1 MRFLTRILGLSLAG
15 LISTAAYAQSDYPS
29 EPLRIIV
36 PTDAGGSVDALARI
50 FQRGIEKQKVYPSVV
65 VVNLPG
71 AGGTIGTRALR
82 EAKPD
87 GYTIALWT
95 SGVITSKAM
104 GVVDY
109 DHTAFTVLGGTG
121 QTEIGM
127 GVLDSSPIKTPQD
140 LIEMSKANPGSIT
153 VATNIGLPVF
163 FIPMMFQ
170 EEAGIEMKFVQ
181 IGGGAKRLAS
191 ILGGHT
197 DIAQFSVSEFQ
208 QYKESGLRPLFLYS
222 QERSAELPD
231 VPTAVESGV
240 NLSITEPRIW
250 IAPAG
255 LGDAE
260 AAKLREV
267 LSTVAADPNIV
278 AELEGQGIDP
288 TWYGPEPTKEQLD
301 DAAARTEPL
310 AAAARGMSGQ

>member
-1 MRFLTRILGLSLAG
+1 MKFMTRFMGLALAAVIG
-15 LISTAAYAQSDYPS
+15 TAAQAQSNYPDA
-29 EPLRIIV
+29 PLRIIV

-50 FQRGIEKQKVYPSVV
+50 FQRGIEKMKVYPSVV

-71 AGGTIGTRALR
+71 AGGTVGTRALR
-82 EAKPD
+82 DAKPD
-87 GYTIALWT
+87 GYSIALWT

-127 GVLDSSPIKTPQD
+127 GVLDSSPIKTPEQ
-140 LIEMSKANPGSIT
+140 LVEMAKAEPDSIT

-170 EEAGIEMKFVQ
+170 EEAGIKMKFVQ
-181 IGGGAKRLAS
+181 IGGGSKRLAS

-208 QYKESGLRPLFLYS
+208 QFKESGLRPLFVYS
-222 QERSAELPD
+222 KERSAELPD
-231 VPTAVESGV
+231 VPTAIEAGV
-240 NLSITEPRIW
+240 NLSITEPRVW
-250 IAPAG
+250 LAPAG

-267 LSTVAADPNIV
+267 LSAVAADPEIV

-288 TWYGPEPTKEQLD
+288 TWYGPEETKEQMD
-301 DAAARTEPL
+301 EAATRTEPL
-310 AAAARGMSGQ
+310 AAIARGMAAQ